1 MTAVKSGL
9 MIIDQHRAHVRILY
23 EQYLKQLKEHTSHT
37 QKMLFPEMVNLPTS
51 NEATLQKVLSEMQ
64 TMGFE
69 LSNMGGG
76 SYAVNGVPA
85 GIEGLNISVL
95 VGDMVAST
103 LEDGSSVNEE
113 IDKALALSLARN
125 AAIPHGQV
133 LGNEEMENLVNELFA
148 CNNVNYTPTG
158 KTILTILKQL
168 DIEKMLE

>member
-76 SYAVNGVPA
+76 SYAVNGIPA
-85 GIEGLNISVL
+85 GIEGLNISAL
-95 VGDMVAST
+95 IGDMVAST

-113 IDKALALSLARN
+113 IDKALALSLAQN

>member
-1 MTAVKSGL
+1 
-9 MIIDQHRAHVRILY
+9 
-23 EQYLKQLKEHTSHT
+23 
-37 QKMLFPEMVNLPTS
+37 
-51 NEATLQKVLSEMQ
+51 MQ

-76 SYAVNGVPA
+76 SYAVNGIPA
-85 GIEGLNISVL
+85 GIEGLNISAL

>member
-1 MTAVKSGL
+1 
-9 MIIDQHRAHVRILY
+9 
-23 EQYLKQLKEHTSHT
+23 
-37 QKMLFPEMVNLPTS
+37 MVNLPTS
-51 NEATLQKVLSEMQ
+51 NEAALQRVLSEMQ

-76 SYAVNGVPA
+76 SYAVNGIPA
-85 GIEGLNISVL
+85 GIEGLNISSL
-95 VGDMVAST
+95 VSDMVAST
-103 LEDGSSVNEE
+103 LEDGTSVNEE
-113 IDKALALSLARN
+113 IDKALALSLAQN

>member
-23 EQYLKQLKEHTSHT
+23 EQYLKQLKEHTAHT

-51 NEATLQKVLSEMQ
+51 NEAALQKVLSEMQ

-69 LSNMGGG
+69 LSDMGGG
-76 SYAVNGVPA
+76 SYAVNGIPA

-103 LEDGSSVNEE
+103 LEDSSSMSEE
-113 IDKALALSLARN
+113 IDQALALSLARN
-125 AAIPHGQV
+125 AAIPYGQV